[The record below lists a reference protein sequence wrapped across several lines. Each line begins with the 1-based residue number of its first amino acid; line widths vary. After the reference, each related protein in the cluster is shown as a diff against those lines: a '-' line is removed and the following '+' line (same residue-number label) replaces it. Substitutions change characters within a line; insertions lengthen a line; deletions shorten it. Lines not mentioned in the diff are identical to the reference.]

1 VGEIIL
7 TPSVVAAYCFVG
19 NFHKVQKSD
28 MILPMWALYA
38 IIAAILWGV
47 DYALTEKALQ
57 SIKFPMLLSIEL
69 FFGFLTMLGIAIFT
83 GSYKTDLSGLFSSNK
98 TMLLV
103 VAIVVA
109 FNIANMFIV
118 LSIGDKN
125 ATLSG
130 LIEISY
136 PLFIAL
142 FSWLFFKE
150 NNLSTGAILG
160 GILVL
165 GGVSLIYFSNK

>member
-1 VGEIIL
+1 
-7 TPSVVAAYCFVG
+7 
-19 NFHKVQKSD
+19 
-28 MILPMWALYA
+28 MWALYA

-57 SIKFPMLLSIEL
+57 SIRFPMLLSIEL
-69 FFGFLTMLGIAIFT
+69 FFGFLSMLAIAISS
-83 GSYKTDLSGLFSSNK
+83 GSYKTDLAGLFSSNK
-98 TMLLV
+98 TMTLV

-142 FSWLFFKE
+142 FSWLFFRE
-150 NNLSTGAILG
+150 NNLNAGAILG
-160 GILVL
+160 GLFVL
-165 GGVSLIYFSNK
+165 TGVSLIYFSNN

>member
-1 VGEIIL
+1 
-7 TPSVVAAYCFVG
+7 
-19 NFHKVQKSD
+19 
-28 MILPMWALYA
+28 MILAMWALYA
-38 IIAAILWGV
+38 IIASILWGV
-47 DYALTEKALQ
+47 DYALTEKVLQ
-57 SIKFPMLLSIEL
+57 NVRFSTLLSIEL
-69 FFGFLTMLGIAIFT
+69 FIGFLTMLGIAVFSGSFKADFT
-83 GSYKTDLSGLFSSNK
+83 ELFSSNG
-98 TMLLV
+98 TLMLV

-142 FSWLFFKE
+142 FSWMLFRE
-150 NNLSTGAILG
+150 NNLNAGAIFG
-160 GILVL
+160 GVLVL
-165 GGVSLIYFSNK
+165 VGVSLIYLFNN